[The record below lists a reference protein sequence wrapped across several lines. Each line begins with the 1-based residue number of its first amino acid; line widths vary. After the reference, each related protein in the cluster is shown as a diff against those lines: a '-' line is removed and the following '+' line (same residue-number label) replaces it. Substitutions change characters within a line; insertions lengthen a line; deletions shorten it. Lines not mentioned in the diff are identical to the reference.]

1 MEPPL
6 LPLVEHPTDFPDVN
20 DALIEP
26 DGLLAVSPFLTPAL
40 VFSAYERGIFPWFSE
55 GDPVLWWAPSKRAI
69 LSTKDIKIRR
79 SLKKRIRQ
87 GQFKVSINKAFEKV
101 ISLCS
106 QVPRKEQ
113 QGTWIT
119 SDMIQT
125 YITLFNLKKAHSIE
139 VWQDE
144 KLVGGLYGIR
154 LNGLF
159 CGESMFSLVPDA
171 SKVCLVA
178 LCQHLNQLS
187 YPYIDCQLMTPH
199 LEFMGAIE
207 ITRDDFQKLLISTV
221 KMPTKNDTSL
231 SQSGWSPQM
240 LDLIIK

>member
-1 MEPPL
+1 MDPPL
-6 LPLVEHPTDFPDVN
+6 LPLVEHPTDFPDVR
-20 DALIEP
+20 DALVEP
-26 DGLLAVSPFLTPAL
+26 DGLLAVSRFLTHDL

-55 GDPVLWWAPSKRAI
+55 GEPVLWWAPSKRAI
-69 LSTKDIKIRR
+69 LSTKEIKIRR

-87 GQFKVSINKAFEKV
+87 SQFKVSINKAFEKV

-125 YITLFNLKKAHSIE
+125 YTTLFNLKKAHSIE
-139 VWQDE
+139 VWQNE
-144 KLVGGLYGIR
+144 KLVGGLYGIK

-187 YPYIDCQLMTPH
+187 YPFIDCQLMTPH
-199 LEFMGAIE
+199 LEFMGAVE
-207 ITRDDFQKLLISTV
+207 ITRDDFQELLKSVEQKHITR
-221 KMPTKNDTSL
+221 DTS
-231 SQSGWSPQM
+231 QSDWSPQM